1 MSAPE
6 APNSLPAATSRE
18 WLNPMRAPVG
28 RGFRPNPID
37 DRHLSRLAIVY
48 VRQSTPQQ
56 VLDHRESRERQYGL
70 VDYAVSLGWP
80 KERIL
85 VIDEDQGRS
94 GQSAE
99 GRTGFQRLLT
109 EVTMDHVGLIL
120 GIEMS
125 RIARSGKDWNHLL
138 EICAIFGVILA
149 DEDGIYDPCDSNDRL
164 LLGLKGD
171 ISQYEIV
178 IMHNRLE
185 RARMSKARKGELILD
200 VPSGYVKLPGGEVAL
215 DPDEQVQLTVKLI
228 FDKFDELGSCRRLY
242 RHLLRNGVR
251 LGIRVHRG
259 PRRGQLE
266 WHVPTPGMLSRM
278 LHHPIYA
285 GAYSYGRRRV
295 DHKRTVVIAGQ
306 RKFKMREVPMAQ
318 WMVLQQDRMPA
329 YITWERYLANQQRS
343 LQNQSRPNTS
353 GVPRT
358 GKALLTS
365 LLVCGA
371 CGRRMYA
378 SYRSKST
385 AYYGCMRQK
394 NEGSDCCG
402 LEAGAVD
409 DLVAQQVLRALEP
422 ATVRLSLKAIEDI
435 HQEREHLHRH
445 WKQRLERAAYEAERA
460 ERQYQLVEPEN
471 RLVARSL
478 ERQWEAALR
487 AHRDLI
493 EEYDRFSTERPLQL
507 TEDQRAR
514 ILALSSDL
522 PALWNAPETTAAD
535 RKEIIRLVVD
545 RVVVHVR
552 ADDECGEVEISWR
565 DGVTTRHEIVRPV
578 SRYESLGR
586 YDQLIS
592 RIVELRQQG
601 QTIKQIVARLNEE
614 GYHTPR
620 SRKGYTSTSVRKLL
634 SRCELTRDRIGT
646 RQLDRHEWWLPDLA
660 RAIGIPADTLRMW
673 AVRGSIRARRVPPR
687 GLWIVW
693 ADGLERRRL
702 RKLIAEPKRNKPAN

>member
-1 MSAPE
+1 MNPPE
-6 APNSLPAATSRE
+6 AFGSLPVATPCERSI
-18 WLNPMRAPVG
+18 PTRAPDRLG
-28 RGFRPNPID
+28 LRPTPID

-56 VLDHRESRERQYGL
+56 ILDHRESRERQYGL

-80 KERIL
+80 KDRIL
-85 VIDEDQGRS
+85 IIDEDQGHS

-99 GRTGFQRLLT
+99 WRTGFHRLLA

-120 GIEMS
+120 GIDMS
-125 RIARSGKDWNHLL
+125 RIARCGKDWHHLL
-138 EICAIFGVILA
+138 EMCAVFGTILA
-149 DEDGIYDPCDSNDRL
+149 DEDGIYDPRDSNDRL
-164 LLGLKGD
+164 LLGLKGN
-171 ISQYEIV
+171 ISEYEIV

-185 RARMSKARKGELILD
+185 RARLSKAKRGELILD
-200 VPSGYVKLPGGEVAL
+200 VPCGYVKLPGGEVAF
-215 DPDEQVQLTVKLI
+215 DPDEQVQSTVKLI
-228 FDKFDELGSCRRLY
+228 FDKFDELGSCRRLH
-242 RHLLRNGVR
+242 RHLLRNHIR

-259 PRRGQLE
+259 PRRGHLE
-266 WHVPTPGMLSRM
+266 WHVPTPGMLSRL

-295 DHKRTVVIAGQ
+295 DHKRSAVIAGK
-306 RKFKMREVPMAQ
+306 RKLKMRAVPMSE
-318 WMVLQQDRMPA
+318 WMVLQQDRIPA
-329 YITWERYLANQQRS
+329 YITWDRYLANQQRL
-343 LQNQSRPNTS
+343 LQNQARPDS
-353 GVPRT
+353 PGVPRT

-409 DLVAQQVLRALEP
+409 DLVAQQVLLALEP
-422 ATVRLSLKAIEDI
+422 ATMALSLKAIEDI
-435 HQEREHLHRH
+435 HHEREQLHRH
-445 WKQRLERAAYEAERA
+445 WKQRLERATYEAERA
-460 ERQYQLVEPEN
+460 QRQYQAVEPEN

-487 AHRDLI
+487 AQRDLM
-493 EEYDRFSTERPLQL
+493 EEYDRFSAERPPQL
-507 TEDQRAR
+507 TEDQRAQ

-545 RVVVHVR
+545 RVVVYVR
-552 ADDECGEVEISWR
+552 SDDECGEVEISWR
-565 DGVTTRHEIVRPV
+565 DGVRTRQAIVRPV

-586 YDQLIS
+586 YDQLIG

-601 QTIKQIVARLNEE
+601 QTIKQIVAQLNAE

-634 SRCELTRDRIGT
+634 SRCELTRERIGT
-646 RQLDRHEWWLPDLA
+646 TQLDRHEWWLPDLA
-660 RAIGIPADTLRMW
+660 RAISIPIDTLRSW
-673 AVRGSIRARRVPPR
+673 AIRGSVRARQTQPR
-687 GLWIVW
+687 GLWVVW
-693 ADGLERRRL
+693 ADGPERRRL
-702 RKLIAEPKRNKPAN
+702 RKLLADLNESKWAK

>member
-1 MSAPE
+1 MNAHEPLGSH
-6 APNSLPAATSRE
+6 PNTTPAGRSIPT
-18 WLNPMRAPVG
+18 RASVG
-28 RGFRPNPID
+28 LGFRPTLID
-37 DRHLSRLAIVY
+37 DWHLIRLVIIY
-48 VRQSTPQQ
+48 IRQSTPQQ
-56 VLDHRESRERQYGL
+56 VFDHRESRERQYGL
-70 VDYAVSLGWP
+70 VDYALSLGWP
-80 KERIL
+80 KDRIL
-85 VIDEDQGRS
+85 IIDEDQGQS

-99 GRTGFQRLLT
+99 WRTGFQRLLA
-109 EVTMDHVGLIL
+109 EITMDHVGLIL

-125 RIARSGKDWNHLL
+125 RIARCGKDWHHLL
-138 EICAIFGVILA
+138 EMCAVFGTLLA
-149 DEDGIYDPCDSNDRL
+149 DEDGIYDPRDSNDRL
-164 LLGLKGD
+164 LLGLKGN
-171 ISQYEIV
+171 ISEYEIV
-178 IMHNRLE
+178 LMRNRLQ
-185 RARMSKARKGELILD
+185 RARLNKAKRGELILD
-200 VPSGYVKLPGGEVAL
+200 VPFGYIKLPNGEVVL
-215 DPDEQVQLTVKLI
+215 DPDEQVQATVKLI
-228 FDKFDELGSCRRLY
+228 FDRFDELGSCRRLY
-242 RHLLRNGVR
+242 RYLVQNRID

-266 WHVPTPGMLSRM
+266 WHRPAPGMLSRM

-295 DHKRTVVIAGQ
+295 DPKRTVVIDGK
-306 RKFKMREVPMAQ
+306 RKFKMREVPMSE
-318 WMVLQQDRMPA
+318 WMVLQQDRVPA
-329 YITWERYLANQQRS
+329 YLTWERYLTNQQRLFQNRS
-343 LQNQSRPNTS
+343 LPDSP

-385 AYYGCMRQK
+385 AYYGCTRRK
-394 NEGSDCCG
+394 NEGSNCCG

-422 ATVRLSLKAIEDI
+422 AAVKLSLKAIEDV
-435 HQEREHLHRH
+435 HHERQRLHHH

-460 ERQYQLVEPEN
+460 ERQYQSVEPEN

-478 ERQWEAALR
+478 ERQWEETLGVQ
-487 AHRDLI
+487 RDLM
-493 EEYDRFSTERPLQL
+493 EEYDRFSRELPPQL
-507 TEDQRAR
+507 TDDQRAQ
-514 ILALSSDL
+514 ILDLSSDL
-522 PALWNAPETTAAD
+522 PALWNASETTAAD
-535 RKEIIRLVVD
+535 RKEIIRLVVN
-545 RVVVHVR
+545 RVVVQVR
-552 ADDECGEVEISWR
+552 PNDECGEVEISWR
-565 DGVTTRHEIVRPV
+565 DGVTTRHELVRPV

-646 RQLDRHEWWLPDLA
+646 KQLDRHEWWLPELA
-660 RAIGIPADTLRMW
+660 RAIPIPVDTLRSW
-673 AVRGSIRARRVPPR
+673 AVRGSVRARQVPPR
-687 GLWIVW
+687 GLWVIW
-693 ADGLERRRL
+693 ADGRERRRL
-702 RKLIAEPKRNKPAN
+702 QKLVADLRTNKPAK